1 MMDATEEGGNLKLL
15 YVWIEKFRNIRRQ
28 GFVID
33 NEYIVTVDSPDTE
46 QVIYTDYENRRVV
59 FTGPPSKLYR
69 AVYQR
74 KLSIEKNNQYIQAN
88 TDSPIC
94 SITALVGENASGKTS
109 VMECLHMRADQFYY
123 RNPEQRYYFMV
134 FLDEA
139 TNSIVVRTRD
149 IWLIEEKTKRK
160 DLRHN
165 CGYEEYVMPLEERGV
180 QAIVSNYDNTQLLSV
195 YQHRRQET
203 EWGYLVMGL
212 PTIPINLDRRNSRN
226 AFVGAFDF
234 LCAFPQLGGEDNH
247 LVVYLC
253 DDSSREQTNYF
264 LKDHMTAEEYKSYF
278 IYKMAALLFG
288 KLRDFL
294 YHEKPEFTF
303 AGTRIKRPEEETLR
317 KEGRECAEVLAF
329 CSFDFPRSDSDSLVS
344 IQRELF
350 PKQHIAEAIA
360 FFRKSTYVYGGKVAY
375 DRYVDALEKLFLCL
389 YDVEPRCFTELYK
402 LEIPFEKGWGN
413 VVAKLGDCIEADYR
427 DMGWCDSVNVDFEWL
442 SAGEYQLAIMFSGL
456 YQRLNDAAED
466 IEKRDLILMF
476 DEPEMHMHPE
486 TGRRFVAN
494 LEHVLKAFQL
504 GGLINRCQIILAT
517 QSPFL
522 VQDLSGY
529 TNSIVLVKKEN
540 REITIRAFSD
550 LQQLMLPNRTTY
562 SFNLV
567 MYHIFGVPTVELHIE
582 LYGYLQNRTGSHTIK
597 SCDNYIASHALFDSK
612 IHSKQYDYTN
622 DSGKTRSYRTLPTY
636 IRNSIDHPDTIH
648 SYTQEEFKTSIEFLI
663 ALCK

>member
-1 MMDATEEGGNLKLL
+1 MMDATEEGSNLKLL
-15 YVWIEKFRNIRRQ
+15 YVWIERFRNIRRQ

-46 QVIYTDYENRRVV
+46 QVVYTDHENRKVV
-59 FTGPPSKLYR
+59 FSGSPSKLYR
-69 AVYQR
+69 TVYQR
-74 KLSIEKNNQYIQAN
+74 KLRIEKNKQYVQVN

-109 VMECLHMRADQFYY
+109 IMECLHMRADQFYY
-123 RNPEQRYYFMV
+123 RNPEQRYYLMV

-149 IWLIEEKTKRK
+149 IWLIEEKTERK
-160 DLRHN
+160 DLRRN
-165 CGYEEYVMPLEERGV
+165 FGYEEYVIPLGERCV
-180 QAIVSNYDNTQLLSV
+180 QTTVRNHDNTHLLSV

-203 EWGYLVMGL
+203 EWGYLTMGL

-226 AFVGAFDF
+226 AFVGAFEF

-247 LVVYLC
+247 LVVYLR
-253 DDSSREQTNYF
+253 DDSHREETDYF
-264 LKDHMTAEEYKSYF
+264 LKDNMTAEEYKSYF
-278 IYKMAALLFG
+278 IYKMAALLFK

-294 YHEKPEFTF
+294 YHEKPEFTL
-303 AGTRIKRPEEETLR
+303 AGTRIKRPEEELLR
-317 KEGRECAEVLAF
+317 KEDKECAEVLAF
-329 CSFDFPRSDSDSLVS
+329 CSFDFPRSDSDSLIS
-344 IQRELF
+344 IQRELL

-375 DRYVDALEKLFLCL
+375 DQYIDALEKLFLCL
-389 YDVEPRCFTELYK
+389 YDVEPRCFTALYK
-402 LEIPFEKGWGN
+402 LEIPFEKEQRN
-413 VVAKLGDCIEADYR
+413 FVARLGDCIEADYG
-427 DMGWCDSVNVDFEWL
+427 DVSWCDSIGVDFEWL

-456 YQRLNDAAED
+456 YQRLNDTAEY
-466 IEKRDLILMF
+466 IEERDLVLLF

-494 LEHVLKAFQL
+494 LEQVLKAFRL
-504 GGLINRCQIILAT
+504 GGLIKRCQIILAT
-517 QSPFL
+517 HSPFL

-529 TNSIVLVKKEN
+529 TNSIVLVKKEK

-567 MYHIFGVPTVELHIE
+567 MYHVFGVPTVELHIE
-582 LYGYLQNRTGSHTIK
+582 LYGYLQNKTGNHSIK
-597 SCDNYIASHALFDSK
+597 SFDNYIAAHALYDAK
-612 IHSKQYDYTN
+612 IHAKQYDYTN
-622 DSGKTRSYRTLPTY
+622 DSGKTQSYRTLPTY
-636 IRNSIDHPDTIH
+636 IRNSIDHPDSIH
-648 SYTQEEFKTSIEFLI
+648 SYTSEEFKTSIEFLI